1 MKKGFRI
8 IKFKKDKPVF
18 QIKNINKSYEG
29 RPILK
34 KITMD
39 LYPGECVGLLGP
51 NGSGKSTLYSTIIG
65 ETYADAGKIL
75 INGKEIQDRPIHLRA
90 KAGIGYLSQQRSV
103 FAISV
108 YDNLLG
114 ICQLCI
120 KGTVNQIKKTEQLL
134 DEFNLQHLRN
144 IHASNLSG
152 GEVRR
157 LMLARLLI
165 NKPSVVLLDE
175 PMAALDPIVVQDI
188 QKYILKLQTYGCAI
202 LVTDHQVNNLFDIV
216 DRAYVLGEQS
226 IIAQG
231 TPDEI
236 LKSVKKGLYMVNF
249 GGGQV
254 DITSGKFVF
263 SCTEGYEI
271 VDGKICSP
279 IKGATLIGDGPKAL
293 KKIRM
298 VGNDSAL
305 DDGIG
310 TCGKAGQSVPV
321 GVGQPTLRI
330 DGITVGGTS

>member
-8 IKFKKDKPVF
+8 IKFKNDRPVF
-18 QIKNINKSYEG
+18 EIKNITKSFDG

-34 KITMD
+34 KINMD
-39 LYPGECVGLLGP
+39 LHPGECVGLLGP

-65 ETYADAGKIL
+65 EIYADSGKIIL
-75 INGKEIQDRPIHLRA
+75 NGKEIQNQPIHLRA

-103 FAISV
+103 FDMSV
-108 YDNLLG
+108 RDNILG
-114 ICQLCI
+114 ICQLTI
-120 KGTVNQIKKTEQLL
+120 KGDLNQIKLTERLL

-144 IHASNLSG
+144 IQASNLSG

-188 QKYILKLQTYGCAI
+188 QKYILKLQNYGCAI

-231 TPDEI
+231 TPSEI
-236 LKSVKKGLYMVNF
+236 LKSSKAIELYF
-249 GGGQV
+249 G
-254 DITSGKFVF
+254 S
-263 SCTEGYEI
+263 SYR
-271 VDGKICSP
+271 
-279 IKGATLIGDGPKAL
+279 A
-293 KKIRM
+293 
-298 VGNDSAL
+298 
-305 DDGIG
+305 
-310 TCGKAGQSVPV
+310 
-321 GVGQPTLRI
+321 
-330 DGITVGGTS
+330 